1 MIKSIIKRDGR
12 IVQFNREKIVFAV
25 SRALIAVGDRSK
37 FIAENIADKV
47 IIYFERIDSTFEKQ
61 GGNSL
66 DFSSVDKTE
75 ITQNITP
82 TVEEVQDIVE
92 KVLIAEG
99 YAKTAKAYII
109 YRYEHA
115 LKRKGRPSL
124 AYSFDNVPYK
134 TLWET
139 LSWASEHQCTRLRD
153 LKEFIEKG
161 QFNRLVA
168 VSETFYDRQISIA
181 AQTILEGEKRCRLIV
196 VAGPSSSGKTTTSIR
211 LREKIESQ
219 GRKVFVIA
227 ADNYFYDLD
236 QHPVDA
242 QGDYDFETPQALNI
256 ELLNKDILRILKGE
270 KVLIPQYDFKLGKQ
284 IPEALSVKIDSDTL
298 LLIDSL
304 HGLYPLMTK
313 DVPGTNKILIYAE
326 SLSQMKDSEN
336 KFLRWSDVRMLRRMV
351 RDSLFRNYDMRQ
363 TVLHWRYV
371 RRSEMRYIISRLHS
385 ADVIINTFL
394 AYELPLL
401 KQRVEGEIKKLF
413 NELQSVEDH
422 DFEDAF
428 TRLKRISLVLSE
440 TPSIRSS
447 QSIPENSL
455 IREFIGGS
463 SYQYD

>member
-1 MIKSIIKRDGR
+1 
-12 IVQFNREKIVFAV
+12 FAV

-66 DFSSVDKTE
+66 NFSSVDKTE

-181 AQTILEGEKRCRLIV
+181 AQTILEGEKR
-196 VAGPSSSGKTTTSIR
+196 
-211 LREKIESQ
+211 
-219 GRKVFVIA
+219 
-227 ADNYFYDLD
+227 
-236 QHPVDA
+236 
-242 QGDYDFETPQALNI
+242 
-256 ELLNKDILRILKGE
+256 
-270 KVLIPQYDFKLGKQ
+270 
-284 IPEALSVKIDSDTL
+284 
-298 LLIDSL
+298 
-304 HGLYPLMTK
+304 
-313 DVPGTNKILIYAE
+313 
-326 SLSQMKDSEN
+326 
-336 KFLRWSDVRMLRRMV
+336 
-351 RDSLFRNYDMRQ
+351 
-363 TVLHWRYV
+363 
-371 RRSEMRYIISRLHS
+371 
-385 ADVIINTFL
+385 
-394 AYELPLL
+394 
-401 KQRVEGEIKKLF
+401 
-413 NELQSVEDH
+413 
-422 DFEDAF
+422 
-428 TRLKRISLVLSE
+428 
-440 TPSIRSS
+440 
-447 QSIPENSL
+447 
-455 IREFIGGS
+455 
-463 SYQYD
+463 